1 MEFETIWASG
11 TERKVHIE
19 ATLGP
24 RDGHFSQSI
33 REMSEI
39 IESNQTKENPIS
51 SNKTCKLHT
60 TLIQKTLFAFRQCLP
75 HLKKQGPPLQ
85 SCDREFWRNI
95 RHRNSRQRNSR
106 HKSRNSPI
114 CRCLHVLAVHLHD
127 ASADPRRCMEL
138 QKKVEP
144 RHICGGKRF
153 IQNS

>member
-60 TLIQKTLFAFRQCLP
+60 TLIQKTLFACRQCLP
-75 HLKKQGPPLQ
+75 HLKKQGPPLHFGGIYDTAIQ
-85 SCDREFWRNI
+85 DNGIAVTNPEIARFAAVCMFWQCTCMMHPLTQGDAWSCRRRLNPAIF
-95 RHRNSRQRNSR
+95 
-106 HKSRNSPI
+106 
-114 CRCLHVLAVHLHD
+114 VA
-127 ASADPRRCMEL
+127 ASDL
-138 QKKVEP
+138 SKIHEP
-144 RHICGGKRF
+144 RTI
-153 IQNS
+153 